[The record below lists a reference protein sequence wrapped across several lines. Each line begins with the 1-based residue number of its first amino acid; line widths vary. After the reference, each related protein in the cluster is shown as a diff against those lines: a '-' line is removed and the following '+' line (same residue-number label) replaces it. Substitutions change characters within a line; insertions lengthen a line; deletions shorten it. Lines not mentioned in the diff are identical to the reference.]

1 MTAQIIIPARLGSKR
16 LPEKMLIEIEGK
28 PLIWWTVKAAQLT
41 RLPVMVATDSRRIA
55 DAVSCPVVLTGECLN
70 GTERC
75 IEAAKRRFKDG
86 APIPLIINWQGD
98 SPMTR
103 ASWVHHLIEQMGKT
117 QHAVGTLHQ
126 KVDRI
131 ALDGEV
137 WTSYHED
144 AQTAAWERAP
154 RGHHLMHRHVGV
166 YAIKPEAFDLYG
178 RVPAPRELQSQLEQ
192 KRWIDRGVAV
202 ASFEVEGPEA
212 IEINTDLDIGLF
224 KTCLES
230 TSEAV

>member
-1 MTAQIIIPARLGSKR
+1 MTPQIIIPARLGSRR

-55 DAVSCPVVLTGECLN
+55 DAVPCSVVLTGQCLN

-75 IEAAKRRFKDG
+75 IEAAKRRFPDD
-86 APIPLIINWQGD
+86 PPMIINWQGD
-98 SPMTR
+98 SPTTR
-103 ASWVHHLIEQMGKT
+103 ASWVHQLIEGMDQT
-117 QHAVGTLHQ
+117 PHSVGTLYQ
-126 KVDRI
+126 QVDRL

-137 WTSYHED
+137 WTNYDTH
-144 AQTAAWERAP
+144 AKTASFDRVA
-154 RGHHLMHRHVGV
+154 RGRPLTKRHIGV

-202 ASFEVEGPEA
+202 AAFEVEGDVA

-224 KTCLES
+224 KTWLES
-230 TSEAV
+230 TRETM